1 MLLFFFIIGRHSMVS
16 VHAGNVG
23 QMFKEIKLLFGKDFE
38 RKLEKLL
45 CSMPLHILEGY
56 KNLQNR

>member
-1 MLLFFFIIGRHSMVS
+1 MVS